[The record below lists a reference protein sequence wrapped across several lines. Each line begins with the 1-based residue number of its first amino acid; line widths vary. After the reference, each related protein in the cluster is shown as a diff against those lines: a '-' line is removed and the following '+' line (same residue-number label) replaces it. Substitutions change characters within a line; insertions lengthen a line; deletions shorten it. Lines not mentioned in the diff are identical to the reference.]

1 MIKFKK
7 KVILFLLG
15 VTVILNLVIIRYD
28 EKVFFPKEKIL
39 YFKVNPDIVS
49 HIESYCIKNGQD
61 FIKCLTK
68 YEIMKEFELN
78 SYNSNEINEY
88 LKSWQKYKT
97 KDYSEDILLKINGQ
111 IYDEVS
117 CFPVIDAKN
126 EVNYVDS
133 YGNARTYGG
142 KRVHLGTD
150 IMDNENDRGRL
161 KIVSM
166 TDGVIENIGWN
177 EKGGWRVGIKSRQG
191 AYYYYAHLDSYN
203 DLIYKG
209 MEIKA
214 GQLLGRMGD
223 TGYGV
228 TPGTRGKF
236 PVHLHIG
243 IMLDIDTEEEIWINP
258 FYILK
263 YIENKK

>member
-7 KVILFLLG
+7 MVILFLLG
-15 VTVILNLVIIRYD
+15 VTVMLNLVITRYD

-49 HIESYCIKNGQD
+49 HIEYYCINNGQD

-68 YEIMKEFELN
+68 YEIMREFELN
-78 SYNSNEINEY
+78 SYNPNEINKY
-88 LKSWQKYKT
+88 LKSWHKYKT
-97 KDYSEDILLKINGQ
+97 KDYCEDILLKINKQ
-111 IYDEVS
+111 IYGEVS
-117 CFPVIDAKN
+117 CFPVSGKKK

-150 IMDNENDRGRL
+150 IMDNENERGRL

-166 TDGVIENIGWN
+166 TDGIIENIGWN

-203 DLIYKG
+203 NLIYKG

-214 GQLLGRMGD
+214 GELLGCMGD